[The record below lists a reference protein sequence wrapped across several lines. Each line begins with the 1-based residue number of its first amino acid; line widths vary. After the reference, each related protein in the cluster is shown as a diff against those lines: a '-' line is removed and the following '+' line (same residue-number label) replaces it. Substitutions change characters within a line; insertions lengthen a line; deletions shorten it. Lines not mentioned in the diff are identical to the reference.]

1 MNKKIRTYNII
12 FYSIIAA
19 SFIFILLSNPFL
31 IQLYDPWRYHLQC
44 IASFYNGGSEG
55 TLWHQMWANVF
66 KIIGINNIFT
76 WAKIIHVFQFSLA
89 AVIVFYFSKT
99 VLTILIKSP
108 LTTPLP
114 TEPTPAPLPKG
125 DSEGFPTSPVRKDIS
140 NGASGNDSNQIDELS
155 TIQIKFLSLL
165 AVFLWFIGN
174 GTFSVEYQQAWIMWY
189 SVTYQGLSIPL
200 LWYSTALTLK
210 IFYEDLTS
218 KEIIFYIAQIAVA
231 SLLLARIHPSE
242 LIYYLIHI
250 PIIFLISIKWLIK
263 SKNTKIL
270 FFYAPIMFLLMFIVL
285 KYFTSYK
292 GRTYKVPLFEI
303 ISSGEN
309 IGQILQKINGLGHVI
324 VSGWNRFPNSFSEIA
339 IISLIAMII
348 FRVNYLFTK
357 DKDISFN
364 RNVFDVLLVLSLLFF
379 LIPMVPFLAG
389 LAGYLT
395 NAGVVWRFFFAS
407 PWFIFLPFLIYR
419 ILTMK
424 EIHIPLYKLI
434 IILILIL
441 FSIASFHKYFS
452 LKYTITN
459 TKSIITSL
467 DKEKVGVRY
476 QKL

>member
-31 IQLYDPWRYHLQC
+31 NITYDPWRYHLQC
-44 IASFYNGGSEG
+44 IASFYNGGSKG

-66 KIIGINNIFT
+66 KIIGINNIFS

-108 LTTPLP
+108 L
-114 TEPTPAPLPKG
+114 APLWERGDEGDFKKG
-125 DSEGFPTSPVRKDIS
+125 LEGFSGEKD
-140 NGASGNDSNQIDELS
+140 
-155 TIQIKFLSLL
+155 TIHIKFFSLFS
-165 AVFLWFIGN
+165 VFLWFIGN
-174 GTFSVEYQQAWIMWY
+174 GTFSVDYQQAWIMWY

-200 LWYSTALTLK
+200 LWYSTALILK
-210 IFYEDLTS
+210 IFYADLTS
-218 KEIIFYIAQIAVA
+218 KEIIFYIAQIEVV

-250 PIIFLISIKWLIK
+250 PIIFLISIKRLIK
-263 SKNTKIL
+263 SKNIKIL
-270 FFYAPIMFLLMFIVL
+270 FFYAPVMFLLMFIVL

-303 ISSGEN
+303 VSSSEN
-309 IGQILQKINGLGHVI
+309 IGQILQKINGLGHAI

-339 IISLIAMII
+339 LISLIAMII

-395 NAGVVWRFFFAS
+395 NAGVVYRFFFAS
-407 PWFIFLPFLIYR
+407 PWFVFLPFLIYR
-419 ILTMK
+419 VLTMK

-434 IILILIL
+434 VLLILIL
-441 FSIASFHKYFS
+441 FSIVSFHKYFS
-452 LKYTITN
+452 LQYTIRN
-459 TKSIITSL
+459 TKSIIASL

-476 QKL
+476 QNIK